1 MFKKL
6 NIKSTLISGTI
17 AGLLFSIPVYIY
29 IQFASFRES
38 WLLYTGS
45 FLFVIVIWIHTIRDN
60 KQRAQNEST
69 VSLIFNSLMATLA
82 GIIFSCLTCFIL
94 LVVLIPGYLDN
105 GTPAKVMTFEPVNI
119 IKDKTDGLSFLVFM
133 AATVV
138 NFCVGLFAG
147 MVLPFY
153 TKQNQ
158 TRDTREPVPLHEH
171 GMK

>member
-1 MFKKL
+1 
-6 NIKSTLISGTI
+6 
-17 AGLLFSIPVYIY
+17 
-29 IQFASFRES
+29 
-38 WLLYTGS
+38 
-45 FLFVIVIWIHTIRDN
+45 
-60 KQRAQNEST
+60 
-69 VSLIFNSLMATLA
+69 MATLA